1 MTVER
6 YSLSPNSISAIFNY
20 LKEQPYVSVRG
31 LFDLL
36 DVDLQQYTVEV
47 KEEKL
52 PDIDVKNRSSKKRNP
67 QRKKN
72 IEGSEKI

>member
-36 DVDLQQYTVEV
+36 DVDLQKYSVEV
-47 KEEKL
+47 EEEK
-52 PDIDVKNRSSKKRNP
+52 PVNAVIKPAKKRNP
-67 QRKKN
+67 PRKKK

>member
-36 DVDLQQYTVEV
+36 DVDLQKYSVEV
-47 KEEKL
+47 KEPVNAVIK
-52 PDIDVKNRSSKKRNP
+52 PAKKRNP
-67 QRKKN
+67 PRKKK